1 MKVFVLGPSRSGKT
15 PFARGLAEALG
26 VPWHGASAWVRARFP
41 GGDFPTREAFVEAIT
56 RFALEELKRDPSVSI
71 RHLRGTADLGR
82 PCVLEGLRNP
92 YDFVHAFDPRTDRVV
107 FLRHTGS
114 DLRPTA
120 FEEGLGV
127 IRAYVSWLEAVGM
140 LSPGRVHGYDFDVF
154 FRAEETPE
162 APSSLDGSLAR
173 YLEVLRDEARP
184 ARDPGVT
191 EEREGFVHVDLPP
204 WRAHVREEYLYGM
217 DPSRAG
223 RFKPCAVFAAS
234 SYVGSAP
241 TFKVLLSD
249 GAVFS
254 YLPVQALV
262 DPERLTEDLLA
273 PEDLT
278 YHDCR
283 TPEVASYVF
292 RALEG
297 PVLAYFKRRDRWVKG
312 RYLCSLDW
320 YTGNDLLHVLAL
332 DQGQHALLPSH
343 KVKFGEHLPGFE
355 SYKKVRGAWS
365 VGA

>member
-1 MKVFVLGPSRSGKT
+1 VKVFVLGASRSGKT
-15 PFARGLAEALG
+15 PFARGLAQALG
-26 VPWHGASAWVRARFP
+26 VPCHGASAWVRARFP
-41 GGDFPTREAFVEAIT
+41 GGEFPSREAFVEAIT

-71 RHLRGTADLGR
+71 RHLRGAADLER

-114 DLRPTA
+114 DLPLTA
-120 FEEGLGV
+120 FEEGLEV
-127 IRAYVSWLEAVGM
+127 IRAYLTWLEAVGM
-140 LSPGRVHGYDFDVF
+140 LPPGRVHGYDFQVF

-162 APSSLDGSLAR
+162 APTSLDGALAR
-173 YLEVLRDEARP
+173 HLEVLRNDPKPTSAASVP
-184 ARDPGVT
+184 A
-191 EEREGFVHVDLPP
+191 ERAGFVHVDLPP
-204 WRAHVREEYLYGM
+204 WRAHVRAEYLYGM

-223 RFKPCAVFAAS
+223 QFKPCTVFAAS

-262 DPERLTEDLLA
+262 DPESLTGDLLA

-283 TPEVASYVF
+283 TPELAAYVF
-292 RALEG
+292 PALEG

-312 RYLCSLDW
+312 RYVCSLDW

-332 DQGQHALLPSH
+332 EQGQHALLPSH
-343 KVKFGEHLPGFE
+343 KVKFGDHPPGFE
-355 SYKKVRGAWS
+355 PYKKVRGAWS